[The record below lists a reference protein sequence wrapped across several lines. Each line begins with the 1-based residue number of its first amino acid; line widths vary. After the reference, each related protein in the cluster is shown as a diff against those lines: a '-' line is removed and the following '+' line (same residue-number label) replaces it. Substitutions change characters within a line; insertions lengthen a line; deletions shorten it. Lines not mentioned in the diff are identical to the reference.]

1 MGDWGFAGHRAD
13 TCMLW
18 LQCAAEGV
26 ASAVTL
32 RPFRCPAST
41 NKDEDVDGYVDMEV
55 DVDEECKKD
64 SQSPGHGK

>member
-1 MGDWGFAGHRAD
+1 MYGVYMGHIGVLGIFRGGGMGDWGFAGHRAD

-32 RPFRCPAST
+32 RPFR
-41 NKDEDVDGYVDMEV
+41 
-55 DVDEECKKD
+55 
-64 SQSPGHGK
+64 